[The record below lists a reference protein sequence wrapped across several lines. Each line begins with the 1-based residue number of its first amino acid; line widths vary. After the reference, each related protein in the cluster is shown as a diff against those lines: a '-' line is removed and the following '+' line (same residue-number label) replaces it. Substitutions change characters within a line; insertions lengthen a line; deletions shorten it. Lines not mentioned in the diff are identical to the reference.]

1 MWTKPTNGVHDLE
14 PEPTLA
20 WLPNLAHLPSLER
33 GSWKLEPGSKNTHRK
48 LPNSFK
54 KVVWKQT
61 NILGFQK
68 QVLKNCFQ
76 NINQKLLLFLP
87 ENKGVILLVQIL
99 LVAILQ
105 DPSIKYLVQECVL
118 MNNFC
123 YCWSIYHVYQ
133 YIMLMINISC
143 VIVDQ
148 CIMLVAWVLEPSLYL
163 PCLTTNCT
171 KHHKQTH
178 VKSLVQAQFLNQ
190 HKLCL
195 VIFLTVYSVTM

>member
-1 MWTKPTNGVHDLE
+1 M
-14 PEPTLA
+14 
-20 WLPNLAHLPSLER
+20 
-33 GSWKLEPGSKNTHRK
+33 
-48 LPNSFK
+48 
-54 KVVWKQT
+54 VWKQT

-68 QVLKNCFQ
+68 QVLKKCFQ

-118 MNNFC
+118 MNNSC

-148 CIMLVAWVLEPSLYL
+148 YIMYVAWVLEPSLYL
-163 PCLTTNCT
+163 PCLTSTNCP

-178 VKSLVQAQFLNQ
+178 VKSLVPAQFLNLMS
-190 HKLCL
+190 HKFQMKGDL
-195 VIFLTVYSVTM
+195 VTHSISLGWDLEWFGWGEHGEHQAFSNNTTCCSLQLIRYNLFYFIEFVVSR